1 MKPLKLKMKNFGPY
15 KDAEVDFTKFS
26 EAPLFLITG
35 ATGSGKTTIFDA
47 MCFALY
53 GRSSTDKDRNVF
65 LLRSDFVKDCKE
77 KTEVELTFSHQGKE
91 YTVNRSFYQT
101 AGQEKNGKITKKA
114 ILRYQDEDGNL
125 VELKG
130 PNEIGVK
137 VTSLLNLS
145 AEQFSKIILLPQGK
159 FKEFLMS
166 DSDKKEKILNQI
178 FGTDFYDDW
187 VSEIKKQADESRSDS
202 DETKKELLFEQKQAI
217 FSEAEPEAEPVE
229 DWFDALDLQI
239 KSDEENCAKAKEAE
253 EETQKKVNE
262 ALKKVALAER
272 LEQDFQEFEE
282 VSRKKELLER
292 EQAKINEQTN
302 YLAELNWAFGCETMV
317 FRKKTSQ
324 KRLEELRADIEKQ
337 NAEFSET
344 KEKFSKALE
353 TKQSLL
359 REAPQKDK
367 AQADFNLWQ
376 GRVGIYDEAE
386 QKNAELADLQAQA
399 DKSSKKLAE
408 KKAELERKI
417 ASKNALDKFIEK
429 NSGVADEKHCL
440 ELEIQQ
446 LKENEKKLQDYKAQ
460 QQKAQVLKNEQVVL
474 EKESAEASELQK
486 TAEQEYEN
494 IQSQWAKLQI
504 NELAKLLKPGE
515 ACPVCGSLEHP
526 SPAFGDEKTVYVTEN
541 QVKKAKEKHDEAV
554 ADASEKKAKADAK
567 SKEFSE
573 RQADFLEK
581 ITEFSRSLGYDTIEI
596 SELEKKLDTKRS
608 DNEEKLSQARETARK
623 RTEAEVKLK
632 TLQTEIER
640 GEELVSDLKQE
651 LSECQATI
659 SGKKAGLAELEKQLP
674 KQFKTRKE
682 LQEQLNQWDEFVKKY
697 DADKENNDK
706 EVSDLDKR
714 RASLQSLIEK
724 ENINLGN
731 ESNLFHASEKEIE
744 SACLKKG
751 ISAERL
757 YELLAEKDRIAEIE
771 REISDFQKK
780 EATVSGEYAASQKKI
795 DGKIRPNIEEM
806 KQIQRDEQE
815 RHRRAKEF
823 LQQSDNLM
831 NKNKECRRKAEKVW
845 KNSKEKLELAERK
858 QSLYNVLRGQ
868 KGIAPGFSRF
878 VLANYFRSVI
888 EVANIH
894 LDKLTGGR
902 YNLVLDDTAKA
913 NLKNMGL
920 ELDVYDDNAGVNRPV
935 HTLSGGES
943 FIFSLSLAMALGEV
957 IQERNGG
964 ISIEAMF
971 IDEGFGTLDDER
983 LQSVLSALQSLENN
997 NRMIGIISH
1006 VDKFKEQI
1014 PAQIQ
1019 VTSKEGIST
1028 IGYQTEF

>member
-53 GRSSTDKDRNVF
+53 GQSSTDKDRNVF

-101 AGQEKNGKITKKA
+101 KGNKEKGEFTKKA
-114 ILRYQDEDGNL
+114 SLRYHDENGTSI
-125 VELKG
+125 ELTKL
-130 PNEIGVK
+130 NEINIK
-137 VTSLLNLS
+137 VTSLLNLN

-166 DSDKKEKILNQI
+166 DSSKKEKILSQI

-187 VSEIKKQADESRSDS
+187 VSEIKKQADEAKSDS
-202 DETKKELLFEQKQAI
+202 DETKKELLFEQKQAV
-217 FSEAEPEAEPVE
+217 FSETEPEAEPFE

-262 ALKKVALAER
+262 ALKKMALAER

-282 VSRKKELLER
+282 VSRKKELLKR

-317 FRKKTSQ
+317 FRKKTAQ

-337 NAEFSET
+337 NDEFFKT

-359 REAPQKDK
+359 QEAPQKDK
-367 AQADFNLWQ
+367 AQADFN
-376 GRVGIYDEAE
+376 
-386 QKNAELADLQAQA
+386 
-399 DKSSKKLAE
+399 
-408 KKAELERKI
+408 
-417 ASKNALDKFIEK
+417 
-429 NSGVADEKHCL
+429 
-440 ELEIQQ
+440 QQ
-446 LKENEKKLQDYKAQ
+446 LKEDEKKLQDYKAQ
-460 QQKAQVLKNEQVVL
+460 QQKAEFLKNEQVVL

-526 SPAFGDEKTVYVTEN
+526 SPAFGDEETVSVTEN

-596 SELEKKLDTKRS
+596 IELEKKLDAKRS
-608 DNEEKLSQARETARK
+608 ASEEKLSQARETARK

-697 DADKENNDK
+697 DADKAKNDK
-706 EVSDLDKR
+706 EVSDLDKK

-731 ESNLFHASEKEIE
+731 ESNLLHASEKEIE

-751 ISAERL
+751 ISSKRL
-757 YELLAEKDRIAEIE
+757 YELLEEKDRIPEIE

-780 EATVSGEYAASQKKI
+780 EATVSGEYSARQKKI

-823 LQQSDNLM
+823 LQQSDNLL

-845 KNSKEKLELAERK
+845 KNSKEKLALAERK
-858 QSLYNVLRGQ
+858 QSLYNVLHGQ

-878 VLANYFRSVI
+878 VLANYFRSII
-888 EVANIH
+888 EVANVH

-902 YNLVLDDTAKA
+902 YNLILDDKAKA
-913 NLKNMGL
+913 NRKNMGL

-983 LQSVLSALQSLENN
+983 LQSVLNALQSLENN

>member
-53 GRSSTDKDRNVF
+53 GQSSTDKDRNVF

-101 AGQEKNGKITKKA
+101 KGNKEKGEFTKKA
-114 ILRYQDEDGNL
+114 SLRYQDENGTSI
-125 VELKG
+125 ELTKL
-130 PNEIGVK
+130 NEINIK
-137 VTSLLNLS
+137 VTSLLNLN

-166 DSDKKEKILNQI
+166 DSSKKEKILSQI

-187 VSEIKKQADESRSDS
+187 VSEIKKQADEAKSDS
-202 DETKKELLFEQKQAI
+202 DETKKELLFEQKQAV
-217 FSEAEPEAEPVE
+217 FSETEPEAVE

-262 ALKKVALAER
+262 ALKKMALAER

-282 VSRKKELLER
+282 VSRKKELLKR

-337 NAEFSET
+337 NDEFFKT

-359 REAPQKDK
+359 QEAPQKDK

-386 QKNAELADLQAQA
+386 QKNAELADLQIQA

-408 KKAELERKI
+408 KKAGLERKI
-417 ASKNALDKFIEK
+417 ASKNDLDKFIEK
-429 NSGVADEKHCL
+429 NSGVADEKHRL

-446 LKENEKKLQDYKAQ
+446 LKEDEKKLQDYKAQ
-460 QQKAQVLKNEQVVL
+460 QQKAEVLKNEQVVL

-526 SPAFGDEKTVYVTEN
+526 SPAFGDEETVSVTEN

-596 SELEKKLDTKRS
+596 IELEKKLDAKRS
-608 DNEEKLSQARETARK
+608 ASEEKLSQARETARK

-697 DADKENNDK
+697 DADKAKNDK
-706 EVSDLDKR
+706 EVSDLDKK

-731 ESNLFHASEKEIE
+731 ESNLLHASEKEIE

-757 YELLAEKDRIAEIE
+757 YELLEEKDRIPEIE

-780 EATVSGEYAASQKKI
+780 EATVSGEYSARQKKI

-823 LQQSDNLM
+823 LQQSDNLL
-831 NKNKECRRKAEKVW
+831 NKNRECRRKAEKVW
-845 KNSKEKLELAERK
+845 KNSKEKLALAERK
-858 QSLYNVLRGQ
+858 QSLYNVLHGQ

-878 VLANYFRSVI
+878 VLANYFRSII
-888 EVANIH
+888 EVANVH

-902 YNLVLDDTAKA
+902 YNLILDDKAKA
-913 NLKNMGL
+913 NRKNMGL

-983 LQSVLSALQSLENN
+983 LQSVLNALQSLENN

>member
-53 GRSSTDKDRNVF
+53 GQSSTDKDRNVF

-101 AGQEKNGKITKKA
+101 KGNKEKGEFTKKA
-114 ILRYQDEDGNL
+114 SLRYHDENGTSI
-125 VELKG
+125 ELTKL
-130 PNEIGVK
+130 NEINIK
-137 VTSLLNLS
+137 VTSLLNLN

-166 DSDKKEKILNQI
+166 DSSKKEKILSQI

-187 VSEIKKQADESRSDS
+187 VSEIKKQADEAKSDS
-202 DETKKELLFEQKQAI
+202 DETKKELLFEQKQAV
-217 FSEAEPEAEPVE
+217 FSETEPEAEPFE

-262 ALKKVALAER
+262 ALKKMALAER

-282 VSRKKELLER
+282 VSRKKELLKR

-317 FRKKTSQ
+317 FRKKTAQ

-337 NAEFSET
+337 NDEFFKT

-359 REAPQKDK
+359 QEAPQKDK

-386 QKNAELADLQAQA
+386 QKNAELADLQIQA

-408 KKAELERKI
+408 KKAGLERKI
-417 ASKNALDKFIEK
+417 ASKNDLDKFIEK
-429 NSGVADEKHCL
+429 NSGVADEKHRL

-446 LKENEKKLQDYKAQ
+446 LKEDEKKLQDYKAQ
-460 QQKAQVLKNEQVVL
+460 QQKAEVLKNEQVVL

-526 SPAFGDEKTVYVTEN
+526 SPAFGDEETVSVTEN

-596 SELEKKLDTKRS
+596 IELEKKLDAKRS
-608 DNEEKLSQARETARK
+608 ASEEKLSQARETARK
-623 RTEAEVKLK
+623 RTEVKLK

-757 YELLAEKDRIAEIE
+757 YELLEEKDHIPEIE

-780 EATVSGEYAASQKKI
+780 EATVSGEYSARQKKI

-823 LQQSDNLM
+823 LQQSDNLL
-831 NKNKECRRKAEKVW
+831 NKNRECRRKAEKVW
-845 KNSKEKLELAERK
+845 KNSKEKLALAERK
-858 QSLYNVLRGQ
+858 QSLYNVLHGQ

-878 VLANYFRSVI
+878 VLANYFRSII
-888 EVANIH
+888 EVANVH

-902 YNLVLDDTAKA
+902 YNLILDDKAKA
-913 NLKNMGL
+913 NRKNMGL

-983 LQSVLSALQSLENN
+983 LQSVLNALQSLENN

>member
-53 GRSSTDKDRNVF
+53 GQSSTDKDRNVF

-101 AGQEKNGKITKKA
+101 KGNKEKGEFTKKA
-114 ILRYQDEDGNL
+114 SLRYHDENGTSI
-125 VELKG
+125 ELTKL
-130 PNEIGVK
+130 NEINIK
-137 VTSLLNLS
+137 VTSLLNLN

-166 DSDKKEKILNQI
+166 DSSKKEKILSQI

-187 VSEIKKQADESRSDS
+187 VSEIKKQADEAKSDS
-202 DETKKELLFEQKQAI
+202 DETKKELLFEQKQAV
-217 FSEAEPEAEPVE
+217 FSETEPEAEPFE

-262 ALKKVALAER
+262 ALKKMALAER

-282 VSRKKELLER
+282 VSRKKELLKR

-317 FRKKTSQ
+317 FRKKTAQ

-337 NAEFSET
+337 NDEFFKT

-359 REAPQKDK
+359 QEAPQKDK

-386 QKNAELADLQAQA
+386 QKNAELADLQIQA

-408 KKAELERKI
+408 KKAGLERKI
-417 ASKNALDKFIEK
+417 ASKNDLDKFIEK
-429 NSGVADEKHCL
+429 NSGVADEKHRL

-446 LKENEKKLQDYKAQ
+446 LKEDEKKLQDYKAQ
-460 QQKAQVLKNEQVVL
+460 QQKAEVLKNEQVVL
-474 EKESAEASELQK
+474 EKASAEASELQK

-526 SPAFGDEKTVYVTEN
+526 SPAFGDEETVSVTEN

-596 SELEKKLDTKRS
+596 IELEKKLDAKRS
-608 DNEEKLSQARETARK
+608 ASEEKLSQARETARK

-697 DADKENNDK
+697 DADKAKNDK
-706 EVSDLDKR
+706 EVSDLDKK

-731 ESNLFHASEKEIE
+731 ESNLLHASEKEIE

-757 YELLAEKDRIAEIE
+757 YELLEEKDRIPRLSVKSATF
-771 REISDFQKK
+771 RKK
-780 EATVSGEYAASQKKI
+780 
-795 DGKIRPNIEEM
+795 
-806 KQIQRDEQE
+806 KQ
-815 RHRRAKEF
+815 
-823 LQQSDNLM
+823 
-831 NKNKECRRKAEKVW
+831 
-845 KNSKEKLELAERK
+845 
-858 QSLYNVLRGQ
+858 
-868 KGIAPGFSRF
+868 RF
-878 VLANYFRSVI
+878 R
-888 EVANIH
+888 ANI
-894 LDKLTGGR
+894 LQGKRKSTGR
-902 YNLVLDDTAKA
+902 
-913 NLKNMGL
+913 
-920 ELDVYDDNAGVNRPV
+920 
-935 HTLSGGES
+935 
-943 FIFSLSLAMALGEV
+943 FS
-957 IQERNGG
+957 Q
-964 ISIEAMF
+964 
-971 IDEGFGTLDDER
+971 
-983 LQSVLSALQSLENN
+983 
-997 NRMIGIISH
+997 
-1006 VDKFKEQI
+1006 
-1014 PAQIQ
+1014 
-1019 VTSKEGIST
+1019 TSKK
-1028 IGYQTEF
+1028 

>member
-53 GRSSTDKDRNVF
+53 GQSSTDKDRNVF

-101 AGQEKNGKITKKA
+101 KGNKEKGEFTKKA
-114 ILRYQDEDGNL
+114 SLRYHDENGTSI
-125 VELKG
+125 ELTKL
-130 PNEIGVK
+130 NEINIK
-137 VTSLLNLS
+137 VTSLLNLN

-166 DSDKKEKILNQI
+166 DSSKKEKILSQI

-187 VSEIKKQADESRSDS
+187 VSEIKKQADEAKSDS
-202 DETKKELLFEQKQAI
+202 DETKKELLFEQKQAV
-217 FSEAEPEAEPVE
+217 FSETEPFE

-262 ALKKVALAER
+262 ALKKMALAER

-282 VSRKKELLER
+282 VSRKKELLKR

-317 FRKKTSQ
+317 FRKKTAQ

-337 NAEFSET
+337 NDEFFKT

-359 REAPQKDK
+359 QEAPQKDK

-386 QKNAELADLQAQA
+386 QKNAELADLQIQA

-408 KKAELERKI
+408 KKAGLERKI
-417 ASKNALDKFIEK
+417 DFKNDLDKFIEK
-429 NSGVADEKHCL
+429 NSGVADEKHRL

-446 LKENEKKLQDYKAQ
+446 LKEDEKKLQDYKAQ
-460 QQKAQVLKNEQVVL
+460 QQKAEVLKNEQVVL

-526 SPAFGDEKTVYVTEN
+526 SPAFGDEETVSVTEN

-596 SELEKKLDTKRS
+596 IELEKKLDAKRS
-608 DNEEKLSQARETARK
+608 ASEEKLSQARETARK

-697 DADKENNDK
+697 DADKAKNDK
-706 EVSDLDKR
+706 EVSDLDKK

-731 ESNLFHASEKEIE
+731 ESNLLHASEKEIE

-757 YELLAEKDRIAEIE
+757 YELLEEKDRIPEIE

-780 EATVSGEYAASQKKI
+780 EATVSGEYSARQKKI

-823 LQQSDNLM
+823 LQQSDNLL
-831 NKNKECRRKAEKVW
+831 NKNRECRRKAEKVW
-845 KNSKEKLELAERK
+845 KNSKEKLALAERK
-858 QSLYNVLRGQ
+858 QSLYNVLHGQ

-878 VLANYFRSVI
+878 VLANYFRSII
-888 EVANIH
+888 EVANVH

-902 YNLVLDDTAKA
+902 YNLILDDKAKA
-913 NLKNMGL
+913 NRKNMGL

-983 LQSVLSALQSLENN
+983 LQSVLNALQSLENN

>member
-53 GRSSTDKDRNVF
+53 GQSSTDKDRNVF

-101 AGQEKNGKITKKA
+101 KGNKEKGEFTKKA
-114 ILRYQDEDGNL
+114 SLRYHDENGTSI
-125 VELKG
+125 ELTKL
-130 PNEIGVK
+130 NEINIK
-137 VTSLLNLS
+137 VTSLLNLN

-166 DSDKKEKILNQI
+166 DSSKKEKILSQI

-187 VSEIKKQADESRSDS
+187 VSEIKKQADEAKSDS
-202 DETKKELLFEQKQAI
+202 DETKKELLFEQKQAV
-217 FSEAEPEAEPVE
+217 FSETEAEPFE

-239 KSDEENCAKAKEAE
+239 KSDEENCAKAKETE

-262 ALKKVALAER
+262 ALKKMALAER

-317 FRKKTSQ
+317 FRKKTAQ

-337 NAEFSET
+337 NDEFFKT

-359 REAPQKDK
+359 QEAPQKDK

-386 QKNAELADLQAQA
+386 QKNAELADLQIQA

-408 KKAELERKI
+408 KKAGLERKI
-417 ASKNALDKFIEK
+417 ASKNDLDKFIEK
-429 NSGVADEKHCL
+429 NSGVADEKHRL

-446 LKENEKKLQDYKAQ
+446 LKEDEKKLQDYKAQ
-460 QQKAQVLKNEQVVL
+460 QQKAEFLKNEQVVL

-526 SPAFGDEKTVYVTEN
+526 SPAFGDEETVSVTEN

-596 SELEKKLDTKRS
+596 IELEKKLDAKRS
-608 DNEEKLSQARETARK
+608 ASEEKLSQARETARK

-697 DADKENNDK
+697 DADKAKNDK
-706 EVSDLDKR
+706 EVSDLDKK

-731 ESNLFHASEKEIE
+731 ESNLLHASEKEIE

-751 ISAERL
+751 ISSKRL
-757 YELLAEKDRIAEIE
+757 YELLEEKDRIPEIE

-780 EATVSGEYAASQKKI
+780 EATVSGEYSARQKKI

-823 LQQSDNLM
+823 LQQSDNLL
-831 NKNKECRRKAEKVW
+831 NKNRECRRKAEKVW
-845 KNSKEKLELAERK
+845 KNSKEKLALAERK
-858 QSLYNVLRGQ
+858 QSLYNVLHGQ

-878 VLANYFRSVI
+878 VLANYFRSII
-888 EVANIH
+888 EVANVH

-902 YNLVLDDTAKA
+902 YNLILDDKAKA
-913 NLKNMGL
+913 NRKNMGL

-983 LQSVLSALQSLENN
+983 LQSVLNALQSLENN